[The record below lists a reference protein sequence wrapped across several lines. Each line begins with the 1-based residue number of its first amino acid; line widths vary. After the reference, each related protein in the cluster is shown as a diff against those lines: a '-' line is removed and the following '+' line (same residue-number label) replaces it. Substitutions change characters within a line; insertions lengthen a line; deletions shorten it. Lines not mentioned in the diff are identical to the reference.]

1 MPELVEPSEPYLLG
15 DLNIDYAQSRVT
27 VAGRPVVLT
36 GLELEYRILAKVL
49 EVPNRR
55 LPGGAPILTFPQ
67 RGEGTVGLA
76 LPRQGE
82 GIIGGL
88 FLFIPCLNS
97 YFLIL
102 CPGRHICPLLPSR
115 LAPAGFKETGPALV

>member
-36 GLELEYRILAKVL
+36 GLEYRILAKVL

-55 LPGGAPILTFPQ
+55 LPVCN
-67 RGEGTVGLA
+67 RVDGLH
-76 LPRQGE
+76 LNQGH
-82 GIIGGL
+82 
-88 FLFIPCLNS
+88 
-97 YFLIL
+97 
-102 CPGRHICPLLPSR
+102 R
-115 LAPAGFKETGPALV
+115 

>member
-55 LPGGAPILTFPQ
+55 LP
-67 RGEGTVGLA
+67 EGPLCNRVDGLH
-76 LPRQGE
+76 LNQGH
-82 GIIGGL
+82 
-88 FLFIPCLNS
+88 
-97 YFLIL
+97 
-102 CPGRHICPLLPSR
+102 R
-115 LAPAGFKETGPALV
+115 